1 MCRIIPPPQDKLA
14 EIFDLRN
21 LLHEVLFLLER
32 QRLLLQ
38 PLLQYPDQTVHVKLL
53 LLECTF
59 GLLLLLLLALRHRL
73 WLRLLRRLLL
83 LQLLLLPLQLRLP
96 LGLAIRRR
104 LRLGRL
110 GLGCLGRGRR
120 LPLPRRLVGELLLE
134 APDRRLGLGERRLLL
149 REAPAVREGD
159 RAGRESR
166 WALPPPSFI
175 ICFSLVS
182 ARHVAVFGRT

>member
-59 GLLLLLLLALRHRL
+59 SLLLLLLLLLLALRHRL

-149 REAPAVREGD
+149 REGPR
-159 RAGRESR
+159 
-166 WALPPPSFI
+166 
-175 ICFSLVS
+175 
-182 ARHVAVFGRT
+182 

>member
-59 GLLLLLLLALRHRL
+59 GLLLLL
-73 WLRLLRRLLL
+73 LLL

-149 REAPAVREGD
+149 REGPR
-159 RAGRESR
+159 
-166 WALPPPSFI
+166 
-175 ICFSLVS
+175 
-182 ARHVAVFGRT
+182 